1 MHIYKNKYTC
11 LDVQNVQGT
20 VQGYK
25 YRTIQLYEHRE
36 THRSH
41 NHYNRYNQ
49 SHKGR
54 TRVGTDLKGLFAIGP
69 LQQFP

>member
-1 MHIYKNKYTC
+1 MYKMYRA
-11 LDVQNVQGT
+11 Q
-20 VQGYK
+20 YK
-25 YRTIQLYEHRE
+25 ATSTGQYSYMNILRE
-36 THRSH
+36 TNMSH
-41 NHYNRYNQ
+41 NHYNHYNQ